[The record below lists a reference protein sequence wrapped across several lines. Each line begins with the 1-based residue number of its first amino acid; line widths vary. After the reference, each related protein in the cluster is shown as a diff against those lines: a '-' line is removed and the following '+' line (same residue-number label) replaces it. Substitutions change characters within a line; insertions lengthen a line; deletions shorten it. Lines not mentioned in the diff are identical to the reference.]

1 MDEIIDREVSSKFLD
16 DAYKCKPDNLGH
28 LLQKIEYEIQN
39 RDHADSILLRAKTV
53 VTSKIALINS
63 K

>member
-1 MDEIIDREVSSKFLD
+1 MDEIVDREVSSKFLD

-39 RDHADSILLRAKTV
+39 RDHTDNILLRAKTV
-53 VTSKIALINS
+53 VTSKIALVNS

>member
-1 MDEIIDREVSSKFLD
+1 MDEISDREISSKFLN
-16 DAYKCKPDNLGH
+16 DAYRCKPNDLRH

-39 RDHADSILLRAKTV
+39 RNHADNILLRAKTI
-53 VTSKIALINS
+53 VTSKMALINS

>member
-1 MDEIIDREVSSKFLD
+1 MNQSKTHHELD
-16 DAYKCKPDNLGH
+16 KILNDAYRCKPGDLEQM
-28 LLQKIEYEIQN
+28 LQKIELEIKN
-39 RDHADSILLRAKTV
+39 SHNPDSILLRAKMI

>member
-39 RDHADSILLRAKTV
+39 RDHTDNILLRAKTI
-53 VTSKIALINS
+53 VTSKIALVNS

>member
-1 MDEIIDREVSSKFLD
+1 MDEITDREVSSKFLD
-16 DAYKCKPDNLGH
+16 NAYKCKPNDLRP

-39 RDHADSILLRAKTV
+39 RNHADNILLRAKTI
-53 VTSKIALINS
+53 VTSKMALINS